1 LNRRDRD
8 RNIPSFGAILKSSVH
23 RDGEQQTMFCNSCRA
38 RTIATVRKTVQN
50 FSSVL
55 NINTNVTEDGEWRYW
70 GTQGWLPSR
79 LGMSTHN
86 GRLSI
91 FQGKDL
97 DKKRQEERVNSE
109 YELCGMVLEI
119 KTEKEDPHL
128 VAIVKIPK
136 EELPPDATSPWYL
149 FNDFLVRNISEDEAL
164 SFPGVWKWPSVIMYK
179 KILSERRSTSL
190 SQSIRSIQQDP
201 WLLFNDF
208 SLTQF
213 HPNGPRDPRK
223 IQHRLLA
230 QADLPLAKKLVA
242 IDAEF
247 VLLQNEE
254 AEITSTGERE
264 LLRPKRHGLGR
275 VSLLRG
281 WGSDMFVPF
290 IDDYIAAGEGKE
302 NIVDYLTA
310 FSGLVE
316 GDLNPRTSQ
325 RTLVPLKV
333 SRREIVN

>member
-1 LNRRDRD
+1 
-8 RNIPSFGAILKSSVH
+8 
-23 RDGEQQTMFCNSCRA
+23 
-38 RTIATVRKTVQN
+38 
-50 FSSVL
+50 
-55 NINTNVTEDGEWRYW
+55 
-70 GTQGWLPSR
+70 
-79 LGMSTHN
+79 MSTHN

-97 DKKRQEERVNSE
+97 DKKLSEGRVNTE
-109 YELCGMVLEI
+109 YELCGMIAEI
-119 KTEKEDPHL
+119 KTDKESPHL

-136 EELPPDATSPWYL
+136 EELPNDAKSPWYL

-164 SFPGVWKWPSVIMYK
+164 GFSGVWKWPCVVMYK
-179 KILSERRSTSL
+179 KVLSERRTMSL
-190 SQSIRSIQQDP
+190 AQSIRSIQLDP

-213 HPNGPRDPRK
+213 QPLGPRDMRK
-223 IQHRLLA
+223 VQHKLLSA
-230 QADLPLAKKLVA
+230 TDLSVAKKMVA

-275 VSLLRG
+275 VSVLRG
-281 WGSDMFVPF
+281 WGDDMFVPF
-290 IDDYIAAGEGKE
+290 IDDYIAAREGKE
-302 NIVDYLTA
+302 HIVDYLTA
-310 FSGLVE
+310 YSGLIE

-333 SRREIVN
+333 SLWLKPSLQEVAYKKLRLLVNLGAIFVGHGLASDFRTMNLIVPKEQVIDTYELFWIRSKGRYVLV

>member
-1 LNRRDRD
+1 M
-8 RNIPSFGAILKSSVH
+8 A
-23 RDGEQQTMFCNSCRA
+23 
-38 RTIATVRKTVQN
+38 
-50 FSSVL
+50 
-55 NINTNVTEDGEWRYW
+55 
-70 GTQGWLPSR
+70 
-79 LGMSTHN
+79 THN

-97 DKKRQEERVNSE
+97 EKKRQEDRVNTE
-109 YELCGMVLEI
+109 YELCGIVVEI
-119 KTEKEDPHL
+119 TTENADPHL
-128 VAIVKIPK
+128 VSIVKVPK
-136 EELPPDATSPWYL
+136 EELPENATSPWYL
-149 FNDFLVRNISEDEAL
+149 FNDFLVRNITEDEAL
-164 SFPGVWKWPSVIMYK
+164 AFPGVWKWPSVVLFK
-179 KILSERRSTSL
+179 KVLSERRSVSL

-201 WLLFNDF
+201 WLLLNDF

-213 HPNGPRDPRK
+213 QPHGPRDPRK
-223 IQHRLLA
+223 IQHRLLTVG
-230 QADLPLAKKLVA
+230 DFPIAKKMVA

-275 VSLLRG
+275 VSVLRG
-281 WGSDMFVPF
+281 WTDDMMPF

-310 FSGLVE
+310 YSGLVE

-333 SRREIVN
+333 YEKR

>member
-1 LNRRDRD
+1 MHSF
-8 RNIPSFGAILKSSVH
+8 PSA
-23 RDGEQQTMFCNSCRA
+23 
-38 RTIATVRKTVQN
+38 
-50 FSSVL
+50 L
-55 NINTNVTEDGEWRYW
+55 NINTNVSNDHEWRYW
-70 GTQGWLPSR
+70 GTPGWLPLR
-79 LGMSTHN
+79 LGMTPRS

-97 DKKRQEERVNSE
+97 DKKAADDRVTAE
-109 YELCGMVLEI
+109 YELCGMAVEI
-119 KTEKEDPHL
+119 KPEKGNPHL
-128 VAIVKIPK
+128 VAIVKVPK
-136 EELPPDATSPWYL
+136 DETPDTESQWYL

-179 KILSERRSTSL
+179 KVLSERRSLSL
-190 SQSIRSIQQDP
+190 TQSMKSIQQDP
-201 WLLFNDF
+201 WFLFNDF
-208 SLTQF
+208 SLTQSQ
-213 HPNGPRDPRK
+213 PNGPRDPRK
-223 IQHRLLA
+223 IQHRLLTS
-230 QADLPLAKKLVA
+230 ADLPLAKRLVA

-275 VSLLRG
+275 ISVLRG
-281 WGSDMFVPF
+281 WGIEIFVPF

-302 NIVDYLTA
+302 NIVDYLTTY
-310 FSGLVE
+310 SGLIE

-333 SRREIVN
+333 HSPFCI

>member
-1 LNRRDRD
+1 
-8 RNIPSFGAILKSSVH
+8 
-23 RDGEQQTMFCNSCRA
+23 M
-38 RTIATVRKTVQN
+38 
-50 FSSVL
+50 L
-55 NINTNVTEDGEWRYW
+55 NINTNVTDDHEWRYW
-70 GTQGWLPSR
+70 GTPGWLPAR

-97 DKKRQEERVNSE
+97 DKKRGEERVNTE
-109 YELCGMVLEI
+109 YELCGMVIEI

-136 EELPPDATSPWYL
+136 EELPSDAKSPWYL
-149 FNDFLVRNISEDEAL
+149 FNDFLVRNITEEEAL

-179 KILSERRSTSL
+179 KVLSERRTVSL
-190 SQSIRSIQQDP
+190 AQSIRSLQLDP
-201 WLLFNDF
+201 WFLFNDF

-213 HPNGPRDPRK
+213 HPLGPRDERK
-223 IQHRLLA
+223 IQHRLLSP
-230 QADLPLAKKLVA
+230 ADLPLAKKFVA

-254 AEITSTGERE
+254 AEITSTGERN

-275 VSLLRG
+275 VSVLRG
-281 WGSDMFVPF
+281 WGDDIFVPF
-290 IDDYIAAGEGKE
+290 IDDYIATGEGKE
-302 NIVDYLTA
+302 VIVDYLTA
-310 FSGLVE
+310 YSGLVE
-316 GDLNPRTSQ
+316 GDLDRRTSQ

-333 SRREIVN
+333 QRVDDVVNLDCVQKVAVIGEFGGDICGTWTCE

>member
-1 LNRRDRD
+1 VS
-8 RNIPSFGAILKSSVH
+8 I
-23 RDGEQQTMFCNSCRA
+23 
-38 RTIATVRKTVQN
+38 RKTVQN
-50 FSSVL
+50 FSSIL
-55 NINTNVTEDGEWRYW
+55 NINTNVQEDFEWRFW
-70 GTQGWLPSR
+70 GTPGWLPSR
-79 LGMSTHN
+79 IGMSTHN

-97 DKKRQEERVNSE
+97 EKKRTEDRVSTE
-109 YELCGMVLEI
+109 YELCGLVVEI
-119 KTEKEDPHL
+119 KTEKHNPHL
-128 VAIVKIPK
+128 VAIVKVPK
-136 EELPPDATSPWYL
+136 EELPSDATSPWYL
-149 FNDFLVRNISEDEAL
+149 FNDFLVRNITEEEAL
-164 SFPGVWKWPSVIMYK
+164 SFPGVWKWPSVIMFK
-179 KILSERRSTSL
+179 KVLSDRRTASL

-201 WLLFNDF
+201 WFLFNDY

-213 HPNGPRDPRK
+213 KPQGPRDPRK
-223 IQHRLLA
+223 IEHRLLSPT
-230 QADLPLAKKLVA
+230 DLPLAKKLVA

-275 VSLLRG
+275 VSVLRG
-281 WGSDMFVPF
+281 WEEDMFVPF

-310 FSGLVE
+310 YSGLVE

-333 SRREIVN
+333 LCSKTSVNNRSRTRS